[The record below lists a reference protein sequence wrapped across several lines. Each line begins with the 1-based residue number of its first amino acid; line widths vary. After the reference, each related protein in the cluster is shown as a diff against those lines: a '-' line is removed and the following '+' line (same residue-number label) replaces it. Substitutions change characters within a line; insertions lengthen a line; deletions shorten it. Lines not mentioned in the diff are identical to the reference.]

1 MAAFIKEYFY
11 LYGMVCFMWHGF
23 DVLFMRDQSVEMP
36 HKLFLFGLM
45 PFAYFL
51 KPFLSP
57 YGLRSQGK
65 YGLAPYNALFIFQGN
80 TLDAQYF
87 LTYD

>member
-23 DVLFMRDQSVEMP
+23 DVLFMRDQSIEMP

-45 PFAYFL
+45 PFAYFSASMA
-51 KPFLSP
+51 KS
-57 YGLRSQGK
+57 LRKAQRSRDIM
-65 YGLAPYNALFIFQGN
+65 AEIFR
-80 TLDAQYF
+80 D
-87 LTYD
+87 